1 MQNFFKGMWGRR
13 TPFIENLLG
22 RGLQGKLKN
31 KIDLKKCFEVGYD
44 TVSNATRTLI
54 TALNDERTLTGLPL
68 EKRLDSLDQL
78 NTEIENMMLRTIKH
92 HFPEHE

>member
-78 NTEIENMMLRTIKH
+78 NTEIENKMLRTIKH